1 VAALKMLYLDLILPG
16 TYTYPAANHAP
27 KLVDRML
34 IYTSGKVTLV
44 DRLSQEVEM
53 NSILLKISVQL
64 FLPPFLAFLSI
75 SLFPFCLW
83 ITLYISA
90 GQALHRRTQVLFKTA
105 RKLCRRKNSGCM
117 MGGKKTKR

>member
-1 VAALKMLYLDLILPG
+1 
-16 TYTYPAANHAP
+16 
-27 KLVDRML
+27 
-34 IYTSGKVTLV
+34 
-44 DRLSQEVEM
+44 M

-105 RKLCRRKNSGCM
+105 RKLCRMDSGCM
-117 MGGKKTKR
+117 MGEKKPKDETNLSHCSKTQGKEEERIVARG